1 MATIPYSDMKM
12 TMHIDEDVLS
22 EVMKITG
29 STSKTGAVE
38 KALGEMVRRNRLKNV
53 LREGMGMTSEEIKA
67 SFDFDTY
74 DSLNSSEPIEQKPV
88 TYPKAS
94 RSKKTAK

>member
-1 MATIPYSDMKM
+1 MPYSTMKM

-53 LREGMGMTSEEIKA
+53 LREGMGMTAEEIKA

-74 DSLNSSEPIEQKPV
+74 DALNSAKPIERKTV

-94 RSKKTAK
+94 RSKKIAK